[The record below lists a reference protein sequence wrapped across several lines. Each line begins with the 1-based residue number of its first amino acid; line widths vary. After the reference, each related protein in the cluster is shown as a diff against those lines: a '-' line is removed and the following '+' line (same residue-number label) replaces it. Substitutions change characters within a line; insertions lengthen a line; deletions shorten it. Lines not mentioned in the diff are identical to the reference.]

1 MTIVVNAAMIILTIH
16 LLTQTVT
23 QKPRGQESTGE
34 GRMASSVPLRLFFV
48 GYMVWL
54 MTLPM
59 AFRIFSW
66 VWRKESGSNMVPVLG
81 DTNRWGLCGCFACS
95 STGAAIVVII
105 INIQTL
111 IRQQEQLAICVL
123 RHTPLDRL
131 GQIVAVSVTALFVI
145 AEIDAALLCAFNLC
159 YRIALCCW
167 IACGIRRKC
176 YCRCHRQ
183 HH

>member
-1 MTIVVNAAMIILTIH
+1 MISKVTLH
-16 LLTQTVT
+16 FGVFRMTQTVT
-23 QKPRGQESTGE
+23 QKPRGQESAGE
-34 GRMASSVPLRLFFV
+34 GRMASSVPLCLFFV

-66 VWRKESGSNMVPVLG
+66 VCRKESGSNMVPVLG
-81 DTNRWGLCGCFACS
+81 DTNRYGLWGCLPCS

-105 INIQTL
+105 INIQNL

-123 RHTPLDRL
+123 QHTPLDRL
-131 GQIVAVSVTALFVI
+131 GQVVAVSVTALLVI

-159 YRIALCCW
+159 YRTALCCW

-176 YCRCHRQ
+176 YCRRHRQ

>member
-1 MTIVVNAAMIILTIH
+1 MPSNNDAAFWRFLLDPKAERTGKHGRGADGIIRPSRTI
-16 LLTQTVT
+16 
-23 QKPRGQESTGE
+23 
-34 GRMASSVPLRLFFV
+34 FV

-66 VWRKESGSNMVPVLG
+66 VCRKESGSNMVPVLG
-81 DTNRWGLCGCFACS
+81 DTNRYGLWGCLPCS

-105 INIQTL
+105 INIQNL

-123 RHTPLDRL
+123 QHTPLDRL
-131 GQIVAVSVTALFVI
+131 GQVVAVSVTALLVI

-159 YRIALCCW
+159 YRTALCCW

-176 YCRCHRQ
+176 YCRRHRQ